1 MSGSKEILKLSHDWA
16 QGLTSLVRSGDITAI
31 IMGGYP
37 IVKYEMEVN
46 NKSLDEAMEIFKNQT
61 YKAQQ
66 SPMLSGMSE
75 WQKNKNPFAR
85 LFLVFRNT
93 SNQYLRKQVDAIIS
107 YNNGD
112 IDKVQLGKILTI
124 YGVIQPTLWVAMG
137 YAISNSIS
145 LLSKIMSGGGDDDK
159 EKNIIEDIFNEIVL
173 SPFKSLAI
181 VESLVQL
188 AIRRAQKKPQW
199 KIYSLPL
206 LDDIAD
212 SISKAGKKNISFW
225 DYLDIA
231 AGIIEPAKGLPIKTW
246 SRYGKKIVGD
256 GKKTKKRKVRR
267 LIKKR
272 TKMKSQKRMVK
283 KR

>member
-1 MSGSKEILKLSHDWA
+1 
-16 QGLTSLVRSGDITAI
+16 
-31 IMGGYP
+31 
-37 IVKYEMEVN
+37 
-46 NKSLDEAMEIFKNQT
+46 
-61 YKAQQ
+61 
-66 SPMLSGMSE
+66 MSE
-75 WQKNKNPFAR
+75 WQKSKNPFAR

-137 YAISNSIS
+137 YAMSNSIS

-246 SRYGKKIVGD
+246 SRYGEKIIGD
-256 GKKTKKRKVRR
+256 GNNTKKRKVRR

-272 TKMKSQKRMVK
+272 TKMKSKKRMVK